1 MQQKAPANIGI
12 TGFLVFITG
21 LILLACEP
29 EQEKFTF
36 DPSASLRFSSDS
48 VKFDTVFTSIGSIT
62 KRLKV
67 YNDSRNA
74 VNISSIILQSGN
86 LSPFDIVVN
95 GVNAS
100 KHENIRLL
108 GKDSLLVLVEVL
120 IDPEDEDLPFL
131 VTDQIEFLT
140 NGNNQNVPLVAYG
153 QDAVFLNG
161 EVLACNTT
169 WTANR
174 PYVIYN
180 SVLVDSLCKLTIE
193 PGARIYSHN
202 ASFIFVQGSLEAA
215 GTAESPILF
224 SNDRFEEN
232 FINAPGQWGGIIMLE
247 GSKDHVIDHAR
258 IRNAQ
263 VGIYLG
269 TPDDDA
275 NPDLVVSNSII
286 ENIGGGEALPTGDF
300 QVLPG
305 FGLIAFNS
313 DLYAYNVLINN
324 CEIQTIGNYAG
335 GNYRYE
341 HCTLANFSFQFF
353 RQSPSVLFADN
364 LILDDNS
371 LLQFPLNVSLLNSIV
386 WGSLSDELTISIT
399 NEATAQI
406 DIRDNLIRTLEF
418 RDALGDV
425 NLINADPFF
434 ADPRLYDYQ
443 LDDGSPAIDR
453 GSDIGI
459 PTDLTGTPRDA
470 DPDLG
475 AYEKIK

>member
-1 MQQKAPANIGI
+1 MLRTAPANKRTFGI
-12 TGFLVFITG
+12 LVFLTG
-21 LILLACEP
+21 MILLACEP

-48 VKFDTVFTSIGSIT
+48 VTFDTVFTSIGSIT

-67 YNDSRNA
+67 YNDSKNA
-74 VNISSIILQSGN
+74 VNISSVFLKEGN
-86 LSPFDIVVN
+86 FSPFDIVVN
-95 GVNAS
+95 GVSANA
-100 KHENIRLL
+100 HEDIRLL
-108 GKDSLLVLVEVL
+108 GNDSLLILVDVL
-120 IDPEDEDLPFL
+120 IDPKNEDLPFL
-131 VTDQIEFLT
+131 VTDAIEFST
-140 NGNNQNVPLVAYG
+140 NGNLQTVPLVAYG

-161 EVLACNTT
+161 EVLDCNTI
-169 WTANR
+169 WTASR

-193 PGARIYSHN
+193 PGAKIYSHN
-202 ASFIFVQGSLEAA
+202 ASFIFVQGTIEAA
-215 GTAESPILF
+215 GTPESPIIF

-247 GSKDHVIDHAR
+247 GSKDHIIDHAR

-269 TPDDDA
+269 TPDEDA
-275 NPDLVVSNSII
+275 TPDLVLSNSII
-286 ENIGGGEALPTGDF
+286 ENIGGGEALPAGDF

-305 FGLIAFNS
+305 FGVIAFNS

-341 HCTLANFSFQFF
+341 HCTLANFSFNFF

-371 LLQFPLNVSLLNSIV
+371 LLEFPLNVLLLNSII
-386 WGSLSDELTISIT
+386 WGNLSDELTISIT
-399 NEATAQI
+399 NQDAAQI
-406 DIRDNLIRTLEF
+406 DIRDNLIRTLEY
-418 RDALGDV
+418 RDLLGDA
-425 NLINADPFF
+425 NLINTDPFF
-434 ADPRLYDYQ
+434 VDPRVYNYQ
-443 LDDGSPAIDR
+443 LDDGSPAIDQ
-453 GSDIGI
+453 GADIGI
-459 PTDLTGTPRDA
+459 PADLIGTPRDA
-470 DPDLG
+470 EPDLG
-475 AYEKIK
+475 AYEKSE